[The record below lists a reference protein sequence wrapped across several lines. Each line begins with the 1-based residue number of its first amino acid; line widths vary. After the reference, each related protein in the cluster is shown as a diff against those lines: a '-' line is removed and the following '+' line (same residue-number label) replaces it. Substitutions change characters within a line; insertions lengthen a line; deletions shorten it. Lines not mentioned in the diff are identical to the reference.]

1 MKYGDQEEQLTVTVV
16 EGDGPSLLGRD
27 WLKHLRLNWAQISHV
42 QDSAQVEDL
51 LKEFDELFQDELGT
65 VENFTAKLTL
75 KGDAQPKF
83 FRPRPIPFAL
93 KEAVEQELDRLETD
107 NIIEKVSHSD
117 WAAPIVA
124 VPKKNGRL
132 RICGDYKVTINPV
145 LEVDQYPLPRPEL
158 RTICDTGRWQEI
170 HNVGPFTS
178 LHASFIG

>member
-1 MKYGDQEEQLTVTVV
+1 MEVDTGAEVSIIPLPTSTSHFPNLTLQNSEIQLKTSTQEKLTVLGQREVTVKYGDQEEQLTVTVV

-65 VENFTAKLTL
+65 VENFTAKLIL

-117 WAAPIVA
+117 
-124 VPKKNGRL
+124 
-132 RICGDYKVTINPV
+132 
-145 LEVDQYPLPRPEL
+145 
-158 RTICDTGRWQEI
+158 
-170 HNVGPFTS
+170 
-178 LHASFIG
+178 